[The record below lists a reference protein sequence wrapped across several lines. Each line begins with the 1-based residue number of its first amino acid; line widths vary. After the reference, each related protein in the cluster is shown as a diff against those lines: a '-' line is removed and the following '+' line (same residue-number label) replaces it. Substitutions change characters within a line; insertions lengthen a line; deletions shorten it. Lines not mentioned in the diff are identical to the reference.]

1 MSKLAVEV
9 EPAEVGLADD
19 RLTRID
25 RHFGRYVD
33 DGRLRGW
40 SVLVSRRGRIAHL
53 GTYGMADAEAG
64 RPVEL
69 DTLWR
74 IFSMTK
80 PITAVAAMSL
90 YEEGAISLS
99 DEVSRYIPSFA
110 DVRVWAGGS
119 TTAPRTVPAVEPV
132 RVWHLLSHTSG
143 LTYGFMNQHPVD
155 ALYRAAG
162 SDLAQPPDL
171 NLAQLCDLWAA
182 QPLLFQP
189 GTEWAYSVSSDVLGR
204 VVEVAAGKELDQVF
218 TERIF
223 EPLGM
228 TETTWWVEEPEAGRL
243 AALYAPV
250 PKVGGTM
257 RLGGLGDATLRRP
270 GHWNGGGGLVS
281 TLADYHR
288 FTQMLLRGGELDGAR
303 ILSPR
308 TLAYMARNHIPGG
321 RDVAA
326 FGRGQFGE
334 AQYQGMGYGLGFGVV
349 ADPVA
354 LKVPASPGEFNWGG
368 AASTSFWVDPV
379 EEITCVFMT
388 QLLPSSTY
396 PIRPQLRQLIMQSIV
411 D

>member
-1 MSKLAVEV
+1 VSKLLVEV
-9 EPAEVGLADD
+9 EPAEVGLAED
-19 RLTRID
+19 RLSRID
-25 RHFGRYVD
+25 EHFGRYVE

-40 SVLVSRRGRIAHL
+40 SLLLSRRGRIAHL
-53 GTYGMADAEAG
+53 AKRGLADAEAG
-64 RPVEL
+64 REVEY

-90 YEEGAISLS
+90 YEEGLISLS
-99 DEVSRYIPSFA
+99 DEVSRYIPAFA

-119 TTAPRTVPAVEPV
+119 ALAPRTVPATEPV

-143 LTYGFMNQHPVD
+143 LTYGFMQQHPVD
-155 ALYRAAG
+155 AMYRAVG
-162 SDLAQPPDL
+162 SDLGQPARMDL
-171 NLAQLCDLWAA
+171 AELCELWAA

-189 GTEWAYSVSSDVLGR
+189 GSEWAYSVSSDVLGR
-204 VVEVAAGKELDQVF
+204 VVEVAAGKSLDQVF
-218 TERIF
+218 VERIL

-228 TETTWWVEEPEAGRL
+228 TETTWWVEGSDTDRL
-243 AALYAPV
+243 AALYTPV
-250 PKVGGTM
+250 PKVGGTT
-257 RLGGLGDATLRRP
+257 RADGLGSAALRRP
-270 GHWNGGGGLVS
+270 GHWSGGGGLIS

-303 ILSPR
+303 VLSPR

-321 RDVAA
+321 RDLAA

-334 AQYQGMGYGLGFGVV
+334 AQYEGMGYGLGFGVV
-349 ADPVA
+349 QDPIL

-379 EEITCVFMT
+379 EEITCIFMT
-388 QLLPSSTY
+388 QLLPSNTY
-396 PIRPQLRQLIMQSIV
+396 PIRPHLRQLVMQSIV